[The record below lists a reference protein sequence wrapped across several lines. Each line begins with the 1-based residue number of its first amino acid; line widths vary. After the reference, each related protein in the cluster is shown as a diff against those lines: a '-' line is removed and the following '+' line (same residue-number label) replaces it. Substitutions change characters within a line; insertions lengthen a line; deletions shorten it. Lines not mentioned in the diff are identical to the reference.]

1 LVLKKKFKT
10 FSMLFHPD
18 FIYFI
23 YLLTTKSLNINIIAL
38 FLSVY
43 FDKTT

>member
-1 LVLKKKFKT
+1 
-10 FSMLFHPD
+10 MLFHPD

-43 FDKTT
+43 FDKTTWFRAVFSSSC